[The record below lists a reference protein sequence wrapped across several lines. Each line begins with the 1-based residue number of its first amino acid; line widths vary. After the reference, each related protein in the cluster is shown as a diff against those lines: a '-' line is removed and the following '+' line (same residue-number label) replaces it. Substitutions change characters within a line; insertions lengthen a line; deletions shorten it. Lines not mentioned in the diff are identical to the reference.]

1 MSNSSLFSGRLG
13 LEGSRI
19 PHVDRH
25 GLLWVSRGKL
35 FVEDGTLRF
44 QAAGTED
51 IAPGEYSIP
60 YQMISMILA
69 GPGTSITHDV
79 FRILARHGTLI
90 AVVGEGGVKYYTA
103 PPMGQGHSD
112 IAREHARLWA
122 NEEERSRIA
131 RHMYAI
137 RFGEVFP
144 HRDISA
150 LRGMEGGRL
159 RESYRVVAA
168 KYGVPWERRHYDRG
182 QPDNADIP
190 NQAVNHAATF
200 VEAAAAIAVAA
211 VGALPPLGFIH
222 EDSSNAFVLDIADL
236 WRVETTLPLAF
247 SVAARVIHD
256 PSRVLEREI
265 RLEAARWFRKQKLV
279 PKMIDRVK
287 ELLHVDDSSSN
298 S

>member
-1 MSNSSLFSGRLG
+1 MSRPSFFSGRLG

-25 GLLWVSRGKL
+25 GLLWVSHGKL

-44 QAAGTED
+44 QAAGNED

-90 AVVGEGGVKYYTA
+90 AAVGEGGVKYYTA

-112 IAREHARLWA
+112 IARIHARLWA
-122 NEEERSRIA
+122 NQDDRLRIA

-144 HRDISA
+144 DRDISA

-159 RESYRVVAA
+159 RESYRIVAA
-168 KYGVPWERRHYDRG
+168 KYGVPWERRDYDRG
-182 QPDNADIP
+182 RPDSADIP

-200 VEAAAAIAVAA
+200 VEAAASIAVAA

-247 SVAARVIHD
+247 SVAARIIQN
-256 PSRVLEREI
+256 PSYSLEREI

-287 ELLHVDDSSSN
+287 EIVHVDDSRGN
-298 S
+298 P